1 MIKASIIL
9 SESGRM
15 NLSSAGIGIGWL
27 KVWLLSAGADQVSV
41 SGLEQAKQSES
52 QDWYLY
58 IGEEQELFKVA
69 LAHGRKVRV
78 CDDTKMDLMGARNID
93 LIDPERRGW
102 HYRLEEKGP
111 LIMLLSVGD
120 LAYQREK
127 WLSVFLGNRSQLPV
141 GIRVAEEGGLAL
153 EPGLRGEVFYPA
165 SRVTTRRDFL
175 NDGGYLPE
183 EQLLFLLNRH
193 AWRVR
198 FAESCTGG
206 AVSERLSRVPGAS
219 AVLDC
224 AWVTYS
230 NEAKIRMLGVS
241 KTLLEKHGA
250 VSREVAE
257 EMAAAGRDN
266 RHVCA
271 SVTGIAGPSGGSR
284 IKPVG
289 SVWIAVATPDGKL
302 SSKLLHLSGSRAEIR
317 SKSVISCLA
326 LVISCLKD
334 S

>member
-1 MIKASIIL
+1 MHL
-9 SESGRM
+9 SG
-15 NLSSAGIGIGWL
+15 AGISIGWL
-27 KVWLLSAGADQVSV
+27 KVWLLSAGADHVSI
-41 SGLEQAKQSES
+41 SGLEQVKASEA
-52 QDWYLY
+52 QDWCLY
-58 IGEEQELFKVA
+58 IGTEQELFKVA
-69 LAHGRKVRV
+69 LAHGKKVRV
-78 CDDTKMDLMGARNID
+78 RENAKMDLMGARNID
-93 LIDPERRGW
+93 LINPDRRVWYFRRG
-102 HYRLEEKGP
+102 EKGP

-127 WLSVFLGNRSQLPV
+127 WLSVFLGNRSPLPV
-141 GIRVAEEGGLAL
+141 GVWVGEGGGVAL

-165 SRVTTRRDFL
+165 SGLAEHRDLL

-206 AVSERLSRVPGAS
+206 AVSERLSRIPGAS

-230 NEAKIRMLGVS
+230 NEAKTRMLGIS
-241 KTLLEKHGA
+241 EAMLEKHGA
-250 VSREVAE
+250 VSRQVAE
-257 EMAAAGRDN
+257 AMAAAGRDN

-271 SVTGIAGPSGGSR
+271 SVTGIAGPSGGSKV
-284 IKPVG
+284 KPVG
-289 SVWIAVATPDGKL
+289 SVWVAVATPDGRL

-326 LVISCLKD
+326 LAISCLKD
-334 S
+334 F